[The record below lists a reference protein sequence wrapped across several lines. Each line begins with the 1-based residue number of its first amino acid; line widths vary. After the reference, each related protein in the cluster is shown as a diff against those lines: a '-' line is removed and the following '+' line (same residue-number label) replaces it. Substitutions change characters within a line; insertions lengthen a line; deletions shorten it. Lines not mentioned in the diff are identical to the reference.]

1 MSCIGTA
8 GHVDHGKSTL
18 VTALT
23 GIDPD
28 RLADE
33 KARGMTIDLGFAWV
47 TLPSGR
53 EASIVDVPGHESFI
67 RNMLAGVGG
76 IDVALLVIAADE
88 GVMPQTDEHLA
99 ILDMLRVRSGVVALT
114 KCDLVDDDWL
124 ALVHEDIAERLAP
137 TTLAGSP
144 IITCSSITRQ
154 GLPELLAALD
164 HAVDTAPI
172 RRDLGRPRL
181 PVDRVFSM
189 AGFGTVVTGTLQ
201 EGGLRIGQEVEVQPR
216 GLRARIR
223 GLQAHRHPIDEAE
236 PGGRLAVNLTGVARA
251 DLRRGDV
258 VTLAGMFQPTA
269 ALDVRLDLL
278 ASAPRALAH
287 NAEVEVYLG
296 AAEVSARVALFEDDE
311 MEPGATG
318 WAQIRL
324 AQPLVAARGDRFI
337 VRVPSPSLTI
347 GGGVVVDPHPRRYR
361 RHNAAVLGW
370 LATLADGASADI
382 VLAMLRG
389 QPGIARSS
397 STNVARLGNYGG
409 RELADLARLV
419 SMPMPDVETAL
430 RTLVARGDV
439 VLAGSLYFAA
449 DQWQRLSG
457 DALQLV
463 RDYHRQYPLRAGVPR
478 EEWRSRLR
486 LAPREATEA
495 LARLVA
501 VGTLAETHGGRGAF
515 VCVPGHAPDL
525 TAPQQQAVDAMLA
538 RFRQEPFAPPT
549 RPEVEDAL
557 GAEVTALLVE
567 QGVLVRLNDTVL
579 LERSAY
585 VEALRRM
592 VERLRTHESLTVA
605 DARDLLGTTRKYMLA
620 LFEHTD
626 ERRYTVRRGDDRVL
640 GPQVSEVDT
649 LAQKM
654 TE

>member
-28 RLADE
+28 RLAEE
-33 KARGMTIDLGFAWV
+33 KTRGMTIDLGFAWV

-114 KCDLVDDDWL
+114 KCDLVDDEWL
-124 ALVHEDIAERLAP
+124 ALVREDIAERLAP
-137 TTLAGSP
+137 TTLAASP
-144 IITCSSITRQ
+144 IIPCSSMTRQ

-164 HAVDTAPI
+164 QAVAAAPL

-201 EGGLRIGQEVEVQPR
+201 EGGLHTGQEVEVQPR
-216 GLRARIR
+216 RLRARIR
-223 GLQAHRHPIDEAE
+223 GLQAHRHPIEEAE

-258 VTLAGMFQPTA
+258 VTLPGMFQPTS
-269 ALDVRLDLL
+269 ALDARLDVL

-296 AAEVSARVALFEDDE
+296 AAEVPARVALLDDDE

-318 WAQIRL
+318 WVQIRL

-337 VRVPSPSLTI
+337 VRIPSPSLTI

-370 LATLADGASADI
+370 LATLADGAPEDI

-389 QPGIARSS
+389 QSGISRSS
-397 STNVARLGNYGG
+397 STHIAQLGSYGG

-419 SMPMPDVETAL
+419 SMPTPDVEAAL
-430 RTLVARGDV
+430 RALVERGDV
-439 VLAGSLYFAA
+439 VTAGSLYFAA
-449 DQWQRLSG
+449 DQWQRLSD

-463 RDYHRQYPLRAGVPR
+463 KEYHRQYPLRAGMPR

-486 LAPREATEA
+486 LTPREAMEA
-495 LARLVA
+495 LAELGA
-501 VGTLAETHGGRGAF
+501 VGTLAEAHSGRGVF
-515 VCVPGHAPDL
+515 VCAPGHAPQL
-525 TAPQQQAVDAMLA
+525 ASQQQQAVDLMLE
-538 RFRQEPFAPPT
+538 RFRKEPFAPPA
-549 RPEVEDAL
+549 RQEVEDAL

-567 QGVLVRLNDTVL
+567 QGVLVRLNDAVL
-579 LERSAY
+579 LQRSAY

-592 VERLRTHESLTVA
+592 VDHLRTHESLTVA

-640 GPQVSEVDT
+640 GPQASEVDT
-649 LAQKM
+649 LARKM
-654 TE
+654 SE

>member
-28 RLADE
+28 RLAEE
-33 KARGMTIDLGFAWV
+33 KTRGMTIDLGFAWV

-114 KCDLVDDDWL
+114 KCDLVDDEWL
-124 ALVHEDIAERLAP
+124 ALVREDIAERLAP
-137 TTLAGSP
+137 TTLAGSL
-144 IITCSSITRQ
+144 IIPCSSVTRL
-154 GLPELLAALD
+154 GLTELLAALD
-164 HAVDTAPI
+164 QAAAAAPI

-201 EGGLRIGQEVEVQPR
+201 EGGLHTGQLVEVQPR

-223 GLQAHRHPIDEAE
+223 GLQAHRHAIEEAE

-258 VTLAGMFQPTA
+258 VALPGMFQPTT

-278 ASAPRALAH
+278 ALAPRALGH

-296 AAEVSARVALFEDDE
+296 AAEVPARVALFDDDE
-311 MEPGATG
+311 LEPGATG

-370 LATLADGASADI
+370 LATLADGAPEDI

-389 QPGIARSS
+389 QPSIYKAA
-397 STNVARLGNYGG
+397 NKQLARLGGYGG
-409 RELADLARLV
+409 CELADLARVV
-419 SMPMPDVETAL
+419 SMPTPDVEAALTAL
-430 RTLVARGDV
+430 VERGDV
-439 VLAGSLYFAA
+439 VFAGSLYFAA
-449 DQWQRLSG
+449 DQWRRLSD

-463 RDYHRQYPLRAGVPR
+463 KDYHRQYPLRAGMPR

-486 LAPREATEA
+486 LAPREAAEA
-495 LARLVA
+495 LARLVT
-501 VGTLAETHGGRGAF
+501 VGTLAETHSGRGTF
-515 VCVPGHAPDL
+515 VCVPGHAPRL
-525 TAPQQQAVDAMLA
+525 TPQQQQAVDAMLE

-567 QGVLVRLNDTVL
+567 QGALVRLNDAVL
-579 LERSAY
+579 LQRSAY

-592 VERLRTHESLTVA
+592 VDHLRTHDSLTVA
-605 DARDLLGTTRKYMLA
+605 DSRDLLGTTRKYMLA

-626 ERRYTVRRGDDRVL
+626 ERRFTVRRGDDRIL
-640 GPQVSEVDT
+640 GPQASEVDT
-649 LAQKM
+649 LARKM
-654 TE
+654 SE